1 MSLFNVFS
9 ILMVLAAAL
18 AYINYRYLRL
28 PPTIGLMALSLILS
42 VGLVLSGRVYTEPVQ
57 WAQALVKQLDFENL
71 LLKVML
77 GFLLFAGAIHV
88 NLKVLK
94 ARLVPI
100 LVLASVGILL
110 STALVGLLTWQM
122 LPLLGLNVPLSHC
135 LVFGALISPTDPIA
149 VLGILKQA
157 AIPKILEVQVTGESL
172 FSDGVAV
179 IVFSTLL
186 GIAQVDAPLSMGA
199 IALNF
204 GQEVFGGALFGA
216 LLGYTG
222 FRLMKP
228 INNYQVEVM
237 ITLALVM
244 GGYWLAGI
252 LHVSGPIALVVA
264 GLITGNDILNNAVDD
279 VTRDYLTKTWEM
291 IDEVLNALLFLLI
304 GLEIV
309 AIKQGWGLLAAGLA
323 ASILVLVSR
332 FVSVWVT
339 LLALRLRYAFESGT
353 TRILTWGGLRGG
365 ISVAMALSLPE
376 ALNREVLLAL
386 TYIVVV
392 LSILVQGLSIGPLS
406 KRILKTAA

>member
-179 IVFSTLL
+179 IVFTTLL

>member
-1 MSLFNVFS
+1 
-9 ILMVLAAAL
+9 MVLAAAL

-179 IVFSTLL
+179 IVFTTLL